1 MRRDVLVIEDQATL
15 REAIVE
21 AIGEIGLHVHGA
33 ATAKDGLA
41 AFEEQP
47 TPLVLTDLRLE
58 EPESGLRIVREIRGR
73 SPQTEVLLMTAFGTV
88 EVAVE
93 AMKAGAFDFLQK
105 PFSLDH
111 LLEKVRKVWAIVL
124 ERRDRERER
133 EHHQLLR
140 EEVSERL
147 GGGEI
152 VGQSQIMQDLFRRID
167 KVAASQ
173 SSVLVLGESGS
184 GKELVARAVHARSA
198 RRDQAFIRVNCGALA
213 QGVLESELFGH
224 EKGAFT
230 GAVKQRRGRF
240 ELADGGTILLDEIA
254 EVPAATQV
262 KLLRVLQER
271 EFERVGGE
279 ETLKVDVRVVAATNR
294 DLRQEVAEGRFRED
308 LYYRLYVIPLEVPP
322 LRDRPEDIPL
332 LSRHFALRMCRDM
345 GRAPVEFDSEASNLL
360 RVYRWPGNV
369 RELENVV
376 ERAIVLCE
384 NDRILPRDLPF
395 VAPGA
400 EPEISI
406 GGGFPPLRDVVER
419 VERQMIERAMKSA
432 HGVKTEAARLL
443 DLKPS
448 VLYYKLEKYGWKDTE
463 TSPGTPAKGADDTS
477 SEPGPVSDS

>member
-15 REAIVE
+15 RGAIIEAL
-21 AIGEIGLHVHGA
+21 GETGLSVHGA
-33 ATAKDGLA
+33 GSAKEGLE

-58 EPESGLRIVREIRGR
+58 EPESGLRLVREIRGR
-73 SPQTEVLLMTAFGTV
+73 APQTEVLLMTAFGTV

-111 LLEKVRKVWAIVL
+111 LLEKVRKVWAIVE
-124 ERRDRERER
+124 ERRERERER
-133 EHHQLLR
+133 EHYQLFR
-140 EEVSERL
+140 EEVAERL

-152 VGQSQIMQDLFRRID
+152 VGQSRVMQDLFRTID

-173 SSVLVLGESGS
+173 SSVLVLGESGC
-184 GKELVARAVHARSA
+184 GKELVARAIHARSPRSA
-198 RRDQAFIRVNCGALA
+198 QPFVRVNCGALA
-213 QGVLESELFGH
+213 EGVLESELFGH

-230 GAVKQRRGRF
+230 GAMKQRRGRF

-254 EVPAATQV
+254 EVPPATQV

-271 EFERVGGE
+271 ELERVGGE
-279 ETLKVDVRVVAATNR
+279 ETLRVDVRVIAATNR
-294 DLRQEVAEGRFRED
+294 DLTAEVSAGRFRED

-322 LRDRPEDIPL
+322 LRDRSEDIPL
-332 LSRHFALRMCRDM
+332 LCQHFIGRICRAM
-345 GRAPVEFDSEASNLL
+345 GRPPVEIDSEASKLL

-384 NDRILPRDLPF
+384 DDRILPRDLPF
-395 VAPGA
+395 AGTEM

-406 GGGFPPLRDVVER
+406 GGGFPPLREVVER

-432 HGVKTEAARLL
+432 RGVKTEAARLL
-443 DLKPS
+443 ELKPS
-448 VLYYKLEKYGWKDTE
+448 VLYYKLEKYGWKDPE
-463 TSPGTPAKGADDTS
+463 TSPDGSTEGSGGTATS
-477 SEPGPVSDS
+477 EGPTSDS